1 MRRKTQM
8 STMLAVGFLG
18 VVLLFLVAW
27 VVAMLSSR

>member
-18 VVLLFLVAW
+18 VVLVFLVAW